1 MFLLSVFWMLG
12 IGVLWLWLKNVNT
25 KVTYTN
31 VDTAFVLG
39 AALGLFAAFIGQ
51 KANLQSWMT
60 WIAYAAG
67 GVYVTGRLLKKK
79 KDNPLVLSSR
89 PGVYGGVSP
98 TDKDEKRAWFI
109 VRLIAALFLAAF
121 TLWGFVFPADC
132 DVDKVF
138 LACRITWTVWDV
150 IGLVGLAFGILVL
163 SGLHKGS
170 KDLFNPENSSLWNYV
185 LAGELLVSIVLIWNA

>member
-1 MFLLSVFWMLG
+1 MIG
-12 IGVLWLWLKNVNT
+12 IGILWLWLKNVNT
-25 KVTYTN
+25 KVSYSN
-31 VDTAFVLG
+31 VGTAFVLG
-39 AALGLFAAFIGQ
+39 GALGILAGFIGE

-98 TDKDEKRAWFI
+98 TNKDENFAWTI
-109 VRLIAALFLAAF
+109 VRGVAALFLAGF

-138 LACRITWTVWDV
+138 LACRVTWSIADV
-150 IGLVGLAFGILVL
+150 IGLIGVTFGVIVL

-170 KDLFNPENSSLWNYV
+170 KDLFNPENSSIWNYV
-185 LAGELLVSIVLIWNA
+185 LGAELLISIVLIWNL